1 MTSRPAD
8 DQDTAMRRTT
18 LVFICATI
26 TLDVLAMSIV
36 IPVLPKLLEGFLAGD
51 SVLVATVFGWFGM
64 AYGLMQFLCSPLL
77 GMLSDRFGRRPVILL
92 ACLGMGLDY
101 VVMALAPGLAWLF
114 AARIVS
120 GITGSTI
127 GTALAYV
134 ADVTPPEQRAGSYGL
149 ATVALTLGIILGPAL
164 GGMLGGIDSHL
175 PFWAAASLC
184 LLNALYG
191 FVVLPESLPHDRRSA
206 FSWKRANPVGALALL
221 RSHPELA
228 GLAGVA
234 FLSGLAEQ
242 VFPSTAVLY
251 SGYRYGASAM
261 AIGLTLTGLGLCAAL
276 VQGKLVRP
284 MMTRFGERRT
294 LIIGLLFSVAGLIIY
309 GLAPLLTWFWLGIP
323 AMSLGSLA
331 QPALQSLMT
340 QHVAP
345 YEQGQLQ
352 GAGAS
357 AQGIAAMLGPG
368 LFAQTYAFFIGQRA
382 DWHVPGAA
390 FFLAAAIVFAAA
402 VLAWRVTRPALHPR
416 HEREMPA

>member
-1 MTSRPAD
+1 MTSRSPVN
-8 DQDTAMRRTT
+8 QDIAMRRTT
-18 LVFICATI
+18 LTFICATI
-26 TLDVLAMSIV
+26 ALDILAMGIV
-36 IPVLPKLLEGFLAGD
+36 IPVLPKLLEGFLDGD
-51 SVLVATVFGWFGM
+51 SIRAAAVFGWFGM
-64 AYGLMQFLCSPLL
+64 ACGLMQFLCSPLL
-77 GMLSDRFGRRPVILL
+77 GALSDRFGRRPVILL

-114 AARIVS
+114 IARIIS

-134 ADVTPPEQRAGSYGL
+134 ADVTPPEQRAGSYGM
-149 ATVALTLGIILGPAL
+149 ATAALTFGIILGPAL
-164 GGMLGGIDSHL
+164 GGVLGGIGSHL
-175 PFWAAASLC
+175 PFWAAAGLC

-191 FVVLPESLPHDRRSA
+191 FFVLPESLPHDRRFA

-234 FLSGLAEQ
+234 FLSVLAEQ

-261 AIGLTLTGLGLCAAL
+261 EIGLTLTGLGLCAAL

-284 MMTRFGERRT
+284 MMARFGERRT

-309 GLAPLLTWFWLGIP
+309 GLAPLLTWFWLGVP
-323 AMSLGSLA
+323 AMALGSLA

-340 QHVAP
+340 QCVAP
-345 YEQGQLQ
+345 CEQGQLQ
-352 GAGAS
+352 GAGVS

-368 LFAQTYAFFIGQRA
+368 LFAQTYACFIEPRA
-382 DWHVPGAA
+382 DWQVPGAA
-390 FFLAAAIVFAAA
+390 FFLAASIVFAAA
-402 VLAWRVTRPALHPR
+402 VLAWRVTRHALPVNR
-416 HEREMPA
+416 EREAPA

>member
-1 MTSRPAD
+1 
-8 DQDTAMRRTT
+8 MRRTT

-26 TLDVLAMSIV
+26 TLDILAMGIV
-36 IPVLPKLLEGFLAGD
+36 IPVLPTLLEGFLAGD
-51 SVLVATVFGWFGM
+51 STRVATVFGWFGM
-64 AYGLMQFLCSPLL
+64 ACGLMQFLCSPLL
-77 GMLSDRFGRRPVILL
+77 GVLSDRFGRRPVILL

-101 VVMALAPGLAWLF
+101 IVMALAPGLAWLF
-114 AARIVS
+114 IARIVS
-120 GITGSTI
+120 GITGSTV

-134 ADVTPPEQRAGSYGL
+134 ADVTPPEQRAGGYGM

-164 GGMLGGIDSHL
+164 GGVLGVIDPHL
-175 PFWAAASLC
+175 PFWAAAGLC
-184 LLNALYG
+184 LLNAVYG
-191 FVVLPESLPHDRRSA
+191 FFVLPESLPRDKRAA

-234 FLSGLAEQ
+234 FLSVLAEQ

-276 VQGKLVRP
+276 VQGKLVKP
-284 MMTRFGERRT
+284 TMARFGERQT
-294 LIIGLLFSVAGLIIY
+294 LIAGLLCTVAGLTIY
-309 GLAPLLTWFWLGIP
+309 GLAPLLAWFWFGIP
-323 AMSLGSLA
+323 AMSLGTLA

-340 QHVAP
+340 RRVAP
-345 YEQGQLQ
+345 SEQGQLQ

-368 LFAQTYAFFIGQRA
+368 LFAQTYAYFIGPQA
-382 DWHVPGAA
+382 GWHVPGAA
-390 FFLAAAIVFAAA
+390 FFLAAAIVLAAA
-402 VLAWRVTRPALHPR
+402 ALAWRVTRTAQAARRAGEVL
-416 HEREMPA
+416 A